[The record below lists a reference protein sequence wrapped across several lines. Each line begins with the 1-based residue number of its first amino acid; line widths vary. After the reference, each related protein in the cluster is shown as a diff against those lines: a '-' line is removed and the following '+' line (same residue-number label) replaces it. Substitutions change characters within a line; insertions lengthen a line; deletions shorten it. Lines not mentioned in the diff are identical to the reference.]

1 MTWRRTSVFSIGTA
15 WNRASLPGRAST
27 MLRTR
32 GEVAE
37 RLKAAVLKTVDRRR
51 SGGSNPPL
59 SANNLLKTIIYKT
72 YHNSTTKL
80 RSSNDAAWRF
90 PRPS

>member
-1 MTWRRTSVFSIGTA
+1 
-15 WNRASLPGRAST
+15 

-59 SANNLLKTIIYKT
+59 SAISIL
-72 YHNSTTKL
+72 
-80 RSSNDAAWRF
+80 DASVASAPAGTLHHHDIQEIAF
-90 PRPS
+90 HDCPKRP